1 MVMLHTGC
9 MEFLVKSVI
18 MLTVLYILGTHQV
31 RADDIPQ
38 SFGTPLM
45 FNVPV
50 PSAPDQAVDGY
61 TLKETYDFWCLCR
74 YVTTPVVSSIRNTLV
89 YNSQNAIWMSDKI
102 IAIPVKLFDIRDRS
116 NVWVDSVEEWMDI
129 TNDGTMLVFGL
140 NEFDPAYGSY
150 ASYDSTWVGEPSDGG
165 YLLAENF
172 EGGNPV
178 HTLHTL
184 NIITGEYRDLGITG
198 IYPAWYSSR
207 VFFSYSYCG
216 NKEDNDPE
224 YTENMLCLALYNT
237 ITGMSTFLTDES
249 EGKVYQ
255 KTFTSDDS
263 SIIYLTVHET
273 ERKIMKV
280 NINSGEKDELMQII
294 FDCSGFSL
302 SSDNRWLLTSDGTQI
317 VLIDLEKQRVID
329 LFDCALYDG
338 ECDTGFPAACPYWL
352 PDESGFV
359 YTLHDAS
366 SGNKLLME
374 KSVDMKDYE
383 EDVLAV
389 AEDEPPQP
397 FPALTAFPN
406 PFNPSTTLQFNLP
419 DAGHV
424 ELTVYT
430 VSGQH
435 VRTLISGE
443 LGAGIHMMQWDGRDD
458 RGNQMSSGVYFSR
471 LVTNAGVMTGSM
483 TLVK

>member
-1 MVMLHTGC
+1 MC
-9 MEFLVKSVI
+9 
-18 MLTVLYILGTHQV
+18 TVLYILGTFQ
-31 RADDIPQ
+31 AQAGDIPQ

-150 ASYDSTWVGEPSDGG
+150 ASFDSTWVGEPSGGG

-207 VFFSYSYCG
+207 VFFAYSTWDSRA
-216 NKEDNDPE
+216 NNDSENP
-224 YTENMLCLALYNT
+224 ENMFCLALYNT
-237 ITGMSTFLTDES
+237 ITGMSTFMTDES

-263 SIIYLTVHET
+263 SIIYLTVHEAD
-273 ERKIMKV
+273 RKIMKV
-280 NINSGEKDELMQII
+280 NINSGEKDELMHIN

-302 SSDNRWLLTSDGTQI
+302 SSDDRWLLTSDGTQI
-317 VLIDLEKQRVID
+317 VLIDLEKKRVIN
-329 LFDCALYDG
+329 LFDYALYDG
-338 ECDTGFPAACPYWL
+338 ERDTDFPATYPYWL

-359 YTLHDAS
+359 YSIHDAA
-366 SGNKLLME
+366 SGNQLLME
-374 KSVDMKDYE
+374 KSVDMQDFE
-383 EDVLAV
+383 EDALA
-389 AEDEPPQP
+389 AADDEPPLS
-397 FPALTAFPN
+397 FSTLTAFPN

-419 DAGHV
+419 DAGHA
-424 ELTVYT
+424 ELTVYNAA
-430 VSGQH
+430 GQH
-435 VRTLISGE
+435 VRTLICGE
-443 LGAGIHMMQWDGRDD
+443 LGAGIHMMQWDGRDEQ
-458 RGNQMSSGVYFSR
+458 GNQMSSGVYYSR
-471 LVTNAGVMTGSM
+471 LVTDTAVTTGSM